1 MEAACHHCPA
11 DELVDLAL
19 SSVHERLRE
28 RSRST
33 RFFVKKRATA
43 YKPTRYAG
51 YGALTPK
58 HKTATLLAAIWS
70 LSRGRVPRPVSG
82 FPACPAVLYVEGT
95 YPCHCP
101 GPGLRRSRRWTAHTP
116 SACDSAE
123 ATDGARR
130 VLSAPASAVRV
141 LQERGRSV
149 VSRSHG
155 IASVI

>member
-1 MEAACHHCPA
+1 MENTASR
-11 DELVDLAL
+11 L
-19 SSVHERLRE
+19 ERTSE
-28 RSRST
+28 
-33 RFFVKKRATA
+33 V
-43 YKPTRYAG
+43 YTRYTPQPAHRRTPRAR
-51 YGALTPK
+51 GARARRRFRICDLINVFQLTPK
-58 HKTATLLAAIWS
+58 QIGFWRPIWS

-141 LQERGRSV
+141 LQERDRSV

-155 IASVI
+155 IASVVRGAGFN